1 MVSFEISVQ
10 INRPLEEVFAYLDD
24 PRNLPEWNTVVE
36 EAIPSE
42 TPTRVGTKTQMRAR
56 FLGRKIESTQE
67 VVEHQPNRRV
77 VIKSDKP
84 FPLTQTVTF
93 ERVGSGTKVTLVA
106 EVEPG
111 GFFKLGETIV
121 NRIAKKQFQAQFDTL
136 KEILEA
142 RTPAGAQR

>member
-24 PRNLPEWNTVVE
+24 FRNLPEWNTVVE
-36 EAIPSE
+36 EANPSE
-42 TPTRVGTKTQMRAR
+42 TPTRVGTKTQIRAR

-93 ERVGSGTKVTLVA
+93 ERVTSGTKVTLLA

-121 NRIAKKQFQAQFDTL
+121 NRIAKKQFQAQLDTL

-142 RTPAGAQR
+142 RTPAEVR